1 MQTRALQVRIGC
13 IVAVLGMA
21 DTAVGCGE
29 ISDPVRPS
37 PVSSDG
43 GATSAS
49 GWSGGTSA
57 SQSSSHGLPLIAIA
71 GSGSGIVNVTANAR
85 GGFTAN
91 TRDAIAVHGVTPD
104 TVLYVRAAADVG
116 LPGGQQGDGVCQRAA
131 LGQFQPLLAYPGGPP
146 AILETSPGGAGAT
159 HVVFGITNP
168 FVPEGGSL
176 DLVLRLVDALPPAAP
191 TIDLRTPC
199 FTLEIK

>member
-1 MQTRALQVRIGC
+1 MQMTILSVRIGC
-13 IVAVLGMA
+13 ILTVLGMA
-21 DTAVGCGE
+21 GAAIGC
-29 ISDPVRPS
+29 SKNNNPVRPS
-37 PVSSDG
+37 PLSSDG
-43 GATSAS
+43 GATSKS
-49 GWSGGTSA
+49 P
-57 SQSSSHGLPLIAIA
+57 SHALPLIAIT

-91 TRDAIAVHGVTPD
+91 TRDAINVHGVTPD
-104 TVLYVRAAADVG
+104 TVLHVRAAADVG
-116 LPGGQQGDGVCQRAA
+116 LPGGQQADGVCQRAA
-131 LGQFQPLLAYPGGPP
+131 LGQFQPLLAFPGGPP
-146 AILETSPGGAGAT
+146 AILETSPGGAGAA

-199 FTLEIK
+199 FTLDIK